1 MSEKKHQFELSQR
14 FYFEAAHTLRR
25 KIETQGSLRIHGH
38 TYEAEVSLMGTP
50 DPQTGMLID
59 LGFLRQEIARV
70 RDMLDHHI
78 LDEIQALGPA
88 TLENLCVFIKNQLS
102 SSLPLLCRVMVE
114 RKASGD
120 KCILHIM

>member
-25 KIETQGSLRIHGH
+25 KIETEGSLRIHGH

-59 LGFLRQEIARV
+59 LGFLRQEIARI
-70 RDMLDHHI
+70 RDMLDHHF
-78 LDEIQALGPA
+78 LDEIQTLGPA

-102 SSLPLLCRVMVE
+102 SSIPLLSRVMVE
-114 RKASGD
+114 RKDSGD
-120 KCILHIM
+120 KCTLHIM